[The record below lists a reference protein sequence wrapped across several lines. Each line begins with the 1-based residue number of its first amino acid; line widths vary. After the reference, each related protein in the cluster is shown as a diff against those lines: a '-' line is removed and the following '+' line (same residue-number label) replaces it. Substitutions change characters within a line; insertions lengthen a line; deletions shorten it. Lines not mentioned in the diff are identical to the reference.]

1 MSCLYLALSSHQ
13 AVPTHHCTTHLAHNV
28 VTPGT
33 TLTTTV
39 MTTDNL
45 TGEGGLL
52 IHGRLCLDNF
62 DRGDLFSQELDRKL
76 SSVVCG
82 VCLAPSRYNITS
94 THHY

>member
-1 MSCLYLALSSHQ
+1 
-13 AVPTHHCTTHLAHNV
+13 
-28 VTPGT
+28 
-33 TLTTTV
+33 
-39 MTTDNL
+39 MTGDNL

-82 VCLAPSRYNITS
+82 VCLAPSRYNINTS
-94 THHY
+94 LLELQTINRRGCTITEKAPTRRRRQY

>member
-1 MSCLYLALSSHQ
+1 ME
-13 AVPTHHCTTHLAHNV
+13 
-28 VTPGT
+28 TPGT
-33 TLTTTV
+33 TLTTV
-39 MTTDNL
+39 MTADNL

-82 VCLAPSRYNITS
+82 VCLAPSRYNITTS
-94 THHY
+94 SHPIVVLTVTSHICPRDSRFDAPPAGT

>member
-1 MSCLYLALSSHQ
+1 M
-13 AVPTHHCTTHLAHNV
+13 

-39 MTTDNL
+39 MTADNL

-82 VCLAPSRYNITS
+82 VCLAPSRYNTTTS
-94 THHY
+94 LSIRAAND

>member
-39 MTTDNL
+39 MTADNL

-62 DRGDLFSQELDRKL
+62 NCAAGVRGSASPQAGTTLLTFSSAQDR
-76 SSVVCG
+76 
-82 VCLAPSRYNITS
+82 
-94 THHY
+94 

>member
-1 MSCLYLALSSHQ
+1 M
-13 AVPTHHCTTHLAHNV
+13 PTHHCTTHQHRNV

-33 TLTTTV
+33 TLTTV
-39 MTTDNL
+39 MTADNL

-82 VCLAPSRYNITS
+82 VCLAPSRYNISTS
-94 THHY
+94 LSIRAAND